1 MQAKKIGYLVS
12 SLLLFSGLILNV
24 SASTT
29 SISFHGDGVT
39 IDLIF
44 PEEAYPNTTITHN
57 VTITSSTAATL
68 RNFTVVIKAPVN
80 SGWQEIF
87 NSQDTFSKSLPMSYN
102 LTLSLPQEVNGIL
115 QCIIYVNTSS
125 IDDLSATF
133 YTTRVSALTFSEMQS
148 LYYEMLA
155 NYTTLQANYE
165 TLLNEY
171 NGLLV
176 NYTSL
181 FANYTATLG
190 EHNQLITDY
199 NNKVATYESL
209 LAQYTE
215 LSDDYDTLNA
225 NYGSKITEFGA
236 LQSDYDDLNSTRD
249 SLQASYNTLH
259 AVYDA
264 LNKTYTDLQS
274 EFTTMQERSNVSE
287 SALNTDRSVMVIF
300 VVVIACL
307 IAFIIYI
314 KRKETEPYVIIRK

>member
-1 MQAKKIGYLVS
+1 MQAKKIGYSVS
-12 SLLLFSGLILNV
+12 SLLLFSVLILNV

-39 IDLIF
+39 IDLTF
-44 PEEAYPNTTITHN
+44 PEEAHPNTTITHN

-68 RNFTVVIKAPVN
+68 RNFTVVIKAPAN

-102 LTLSLPQEVNGIL
+102 LTLSLPQEVNGTL
-115 QCIIYVNTSS
+115 QCIIYVNTTS

-155 NYTTLQANYE
+155 NYITLQADYE

-171 NGLLV
+171 NGLLA
-176 NYTSL
+176 NYSSL
-181 FANYTATLG
+181 FANYTALLN

-199 NNKVATYESL
+199 NNKVATYEPL

-225 NYGSKITEFGA
+225 NYRSKITELGA
-236 LQSDYDDLNSTRD
+236 LQSDYNDLNSTRD
-249 SLQASYNTLH
+249 SLQASYNALH

-264 LNKTYTDLQS
+264 LNKTYTNLQS
-274 EFTTMQERSNVSE
+274 ELTTMQERNNVSE